1 MLHMVMIN
9 FLPLAEKND
18 KIDTI
23 AIYERDVFKYEEKH
37 YAEAAFV
44 YLFGGV
50 DVYCNGIYNKGCGV
64 YRPHR

>member
-1 MLHMVMIN
+1 MVKIN

-18 KIDTI
+18 KMDTI

-37 YAEAAFV
+37 YDEAAFV

-50 DVYCNGIYNKGCGV
+50 NVYCNDIYNKGYVV
-64 YRPHR
+64 YIPHR